1 MKRLINFLIWI
12 SLIPATLAHAE
23 TLAEYPD
30 LPPTQMVTES
40 LAGAPSVLAAQ
51 AGIKLEQANQT
62 KLQAGPYEYNLRLG
76 SQRRSIDP
84 GERFHE
90 WDVGIER
97 PLRLPNKSA
106 IDQKLGKQG
115 VSRAKFA
122 LGDAMHEAAR
132 SLLSLWFVWAKE
144 SAQVTQWQGQ
154 VDILKQQTQI
164 VQKRVRAGDVAKL
177 EIGLAEAAQAQAE
190 NALQQAKLREQLA
203 LNDLTQRFPDIKT
216 PQKPVLLT
224 PMPLQQTQEYWREQ
238 VLDHNHEL
246 GLVRAEAG
254 YWQLQAQRAHADKS
268 PDPTVGVRY
277 ASERSGA
284 EHIVGVNLSIPL
296 PGQARR
302 ANAAGATAHVDIAEQ
317 KIAEVV
323 RKLNADAANNYAS
336 AAAAYTGW
344 QGAQAVAER
353 MQSNAALISRAYA
366 LGEMGLP
373 EVMLA
378 RRLAIEANLAATLA
392 QLDAQQ
398 TRYRLLLDA
407 HQLWPLDVEDEDE
420 GEHAHY

>member
-1 MKRLINFLIWI
+1 MLF
-12 SLIPATLAHAE
+12 
-23 TLAEYPD
+23 
-30 LPPTQMVTES
+30 
-40 LAGAPSVLAAQ
+40 
-51 AGIKLEQANQT
+51 
-62 KLQAGPYEYNLRLG
+62 
-76 SQRRSIDP
+76 RS
-84 GERFHE
+84 
-90 WDVGIER
+90 
-97 PLRLPNKSA
+97 
-106 IDQKLGKQG
+106 
-115 VSRAKFA
+115 
-122 LGDAMHEAAR
+122 
-132 SLLSLWFVWAKE
+132 
-144 SAQVTQWQGQ
+144 
-154 VDILKQQTQI
+154 
-164 VQKRVRAGDVAKL
+164 
-177 EIGLAEAAQAQAE
+177 
-190 NALQQAKLREQLA
+190 
-203 LNDLTQRFPDIKT
+203 
-216 PQKPVLLT
+216 
-224 PMPLQQTQEYWREQ
+224 
-238 VLDHNHEL
+238 
-246 GLVRAEAG
+246 
-254 YWQLQAQRAHADKS
+254 
-268 PDPTVGVRY
+268 VRY

-336 AAAAYTGW
+336 AAAAYAGW

-392 QLDAQQ
+392 QLDARQ